1 MIDVTVQF
9 ATGNSE
15 LPEQETFVR
24 WVRESLTGIRD
35 HAELAI
41 RIVDEAESAR
51 LNETYRDKSGP
62 TNVLSFPAELPAAV
76 DLPQLGDII
85 ICASVVDK
93 EAREQGKP
101 SEAHWAH
108 MVVHGLL
115 HLLGYDHQQEK
126 QAAEMEKFEAE
137 ILGRLGYPDP
147 YT

>member
-126 QAAEMEKFEAE
+126 QATEMEKFEAE

>member
-9 ATGNSE
+9 ATENSE
-15 LPEQETFVR
+15 PPEQETFVR

-126 QAAEMEKFEAE
+126 QATEMEKFEAE

>member
-15 LPEQETFVR
+15 LPEKKTFVR

-126 QAAEMEKFEAE
+126 QATEMEKFEAE